1 MGSVFPV
8 GTCVCMYVKERL
20 KGLVASFYDKIHA
33 HNIFIKLLINTQTP
47 AKVYLSLTALRLFT
61 E

>member
-1 MGSVFPV
+1 MCV
-8 GTCVCMYVKERL
+8 CMYVCMYVKERL